1 MNINE
6 YAGDYEKYQRKLD
19 IESAENYL
27 EKKEQYEKYIEKLEY
42 LLTDIKDIAFGEKN
56 NEEKIEEI
64 KEVLKDA

>member
-6 YAGDYEKYQRKLD
+6 YAADYESFQRKLD

-27 EKKEQYEKYIEKLEY
+27 EKKEQYEEYIEKLEY
-42 LLTDIKDIAFGEKN
+42 ILADIKDIIFGKEN